1 MSIEIKVY
9 KVKDFIRL
17 NESGEIDFARSM
29 QIIHNLVMAASI
41 YRGHNIL
48 VDLRETTIV
57 GETDMTTILRLAVEM
72 ARFGS
77 TLKGR
82 IANVL
87 PDDEKR
93 LAIARQ
99 FKASLDLQGFQYE
112 IFTNFEDA
120 INWLSEV
127 RDLNENDN

>member
-1 MSIEIKVY
+1 MSVEIKIY

-29 QIIHNLVMAASI
+29 QIIHNLAMAASI

-57 GETDMTTILRLAVEM
+57 GETDMATILRLAVEM

-77 TLKGR
+77 SLKGR
-82 IANVL
+82 IVNVL

-93 LAIARQ
+93 LSIARQ